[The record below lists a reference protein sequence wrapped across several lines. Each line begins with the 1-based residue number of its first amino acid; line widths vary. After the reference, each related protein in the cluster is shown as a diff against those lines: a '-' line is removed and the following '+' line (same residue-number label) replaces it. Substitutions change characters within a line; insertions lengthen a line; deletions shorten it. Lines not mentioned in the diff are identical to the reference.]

1 MKDKDELNSKQKA
14 FCHEYIVDC
23 NGTKALIRA
32 GYSEKG
38 AAVAASKLLRSVK
51 VKAFIDQLRGE
62 QITGRQKIINDNL
75 AFWVKMR
82 DTEEKE
88 NEDGSS
94 KRVYDADRLKASE
107 LLGKSL
113 GMFTEKIE
121 LDNNIEIRHTF
132 DPTGV

>member
-1 MKDKDELNSKQKA
+1 MTIKDPVNDKQKA
-14 FCHEYIVDC
+14 FCREYLVD
-23 NGTKALIRA
+23 NNATKALVRA

-38 AAVAASKLLRSVK
+38 ASVSASKLLANPK
-51 VKAFIDQLRGE
+51 IKQYLEKLRGE
-62 QITGRQKIINDNL
+62 LMTGREKIINDNL

-88 NEDGSS
+88 NEDGST

-121 LDNNIEIRHTF
+121 LDNKVEIVLTF
-132 DPTGV
+132 DPTGI